1 MLIIKNMK
9 SDPYQLGQ
17 ICSFLQRRA
26 RLICFS
32 LGLFSNIGGILAVA
46 TPVHAQTPTDGAY
59 VIKDDK
65 VIDLRSGVEWLRCSL
80 GQQFDDGDCTGE
92 VLRLTQY
99 EVAEAIRIANREL
112 GGIWRLPTRKE
123 LEFLVCKSCPAPKI
137 DKSVFPGTVSEPY
150 WTGQRNWISPKNLWS
165 VNFMTGHSYGRFFP
179 YQRLA
184 VRLVRAR

>member
-80 GQQFDDGDCTGE
+80 GQQFDEGDCTGE

-150 WTGQRNWISPKNLWS
+150 
-165 VNFMTGHSYGRFFP
+165 
-179 YQRLA
+179 
-184 VRLVRAR
+184 

>member
-1 MLIIKNMK
+1 MK
-9 SDPYQLGQ
+9 IDFYLLVQ
-17 ICSFLQRRA
+17 FLRCLKRRA
-26 RLICFS
+26 WLTYFS
-32 LGLFSNIGGILAVA
+32 LGLLCNIGGVLFVAV
-46 TPVHAQTPTDGAY
+46 PVLAQTPTTNGAY

-80 GQQFDDGDCTGE
+80 GQQFDEGDCTGE
-92 VLRLTQY
+92 VLRLTQD

-112 GGIWRLPTRKE
+112 GGLWRLPTREE

-184 VRLVRAR
+184 VRLVRTR